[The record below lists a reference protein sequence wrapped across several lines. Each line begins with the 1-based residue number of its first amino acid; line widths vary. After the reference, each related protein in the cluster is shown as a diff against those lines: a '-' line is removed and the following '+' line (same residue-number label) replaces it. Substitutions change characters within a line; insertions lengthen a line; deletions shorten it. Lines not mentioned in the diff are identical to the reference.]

1 MGDWLLTGRVLL
13 LLVGGSSSSGLEAA
27 PATAVMVVAAAV
39 MAPSAGVVG
48 STSPGPSAA
57 DVGRPAEP
65 RLFPDIQ
72 ASEPVH
78 QVVVWWQVS

>member
-48 STSPGPSAA
+48 STFLGMLLVL
-57 DVGRPAEP
+57 DLG
-65 RLFPDIQ
+65 FG
-72 ASEPVH
+72 
-78 QVVVWWQVS
+78 